1 VTDSPSPER
10 LAAELD
16 HKLAHLPEARMRAA
30 VLRERLASL
39 AAPLLYGLLAHVL
52 RRALP
57 GAQLAD
63 ALREELH
70 GWLSGYGEGPAL
82 DYAIRAE
89 LYACAD
95 SARDDRVMGLL
106 RSHDA
111 SGDDGEP
118 STHAHLDLRDV
129 PLGRRRSLARG
140 RDPLLLEKLARDPDP
155 VVIANLLANPRTS
168 ESDVVR
174 IAALRPVAATSLEA
188 IARAPRWCR
197 QARVRAA
204 LAQNPHCPVDLALQ
218 QLCGLPRPELR
229 AIADDPGL
237 DPLLRA
243 HAGHELAR
251 RSGAAE

>member
-1 VTDSPSPER
+1 VTDSPSPAR

-16 HKLAHLPEARMRAA
+16 RKLAHLPEAQMRAA

-39 AAPLLYGLLAHVL
+39 GAPLLYGLLAHVL
-52 RRALP
+52 RRAPLGGRP
-57 GAQLAD
+57 AD

-70 GWLSGYGEGPAL
+70 SWLAGHGEGAL
-82 DYAIRAE
+82 GYAIRAE
-89 LYACAD
+89 LYACA
-95 SARDDRVMGLL
+95 STARDDQVMGLL
-106 RSHDA
+106 RSHEP

-155 VVIANLLANPRTS
+155 VVIANLLANPRTT

-188 IARAPRWCR
+188 IARTPRWSR

-218 QLCGLPRPELR
+218 QLCGLGRPELR
-229 AIADDPGL
+229 AIEDDPAL

-251 RSGAAE
+251 RGSAAE